1 MSNFLIKVC
10 GITRMRDA
18 ELSLELGANA
28 LGFNFYPQSPRYI
41 KVQEAQR
48 LIRQLSGDFLPVA
61 VVVAS
66 EGLVLPDIPDEIE
79 AVQVHG
85 VNHERDLPV
94 FKQKVIAAV
103 SPENVDCFPGTE
115 VIIDTSWGRGLKADW
130 NALRGI
136 SRPYILSG
144 GLNPENVEE
153 AIRLLRPAG
162 IDVCSGIEAR
172 PGTKD
177 EKKLSEFL
185 SRVSKLC
192 WKE

>member
-1 MSNFLIKVC
+1 
-10 GITRMRDA
+10 MRDA